1 MKAKHQKNMD
11 LILYGEDLLKKS
23 RDPKR
28 SILAKK
34 FIVPPFTVLDA
45 RSGNWISRKRAWL
58 KFGLTPREGRFDP
71 DDFELI
77 DGRAPGTA
85 FNKNLDNF
93 GTNLRDRYN
102 KKNAGVDEKQQHD
115 DVTTGMSGFDPVL
128 CEAMFKWFC
137 PPGGRILDPFGGEA
151 SKGIVAEVLGYKY
164 TGVELRAEQVDIN
177 NEQAAQFGIKP
188 TWIVGDSAQ
197 LRKVVKKKNFDFVFT
212 SPPYYDLE
220 IFSKS
225 DKDGSFFET
234 YEQFMEWYRIIFKQ
248 CVRKMANNRFL
259 VVKVGE
265 VRDKKTGF
273 YYNFVG
279 DNIAC
284 FTGLG
289 LQYYNELVL
298 VTRGGSM
305 PLRARNTFNKGLRKI
320 TKGHQNILVFFK
332 GDLEGIRKEFPDL

>member
-1 MKAKHQKNMD
+1 MGTDIEKT
-11 LILYGEDLLKKS
+11 LFGES
-23 RDPKR
+23 FFGEANDPTR
-28 SILAKK
+28 SILAAK

-45 RSGNWISRKRAWL
+45 RTGNWIARKKAWL

-93 GTNLRDRYN
+93 GTNLRDKYD
-102 KKNAGVDEKQQHD
+102 KKSVGLDAKQIQA

-128 CEAMFKWFC
+128 CECMFKWFC
-137 PPGGRILDPFGGEA
+137 PPGGKILDPFGGEA
-151 SKGIVAEVLGYKY
+151 SKGIVAEILGYHY
-164 TGVELRAEQVDIN
+164 TGVELRKEQVDIN
-177 NEQAAQFGIKP
+177 NLQASQFGIKP
-188 TWIVGDSAQ
+188 NWLVGDSAQ
-197 LRKVVKKKNFDFVFT
+197 LRKIVKKKNFDFVFT

-234 YEQFMEWYRIIFKQ
+234 YEQFMEWYKVIFKQ

-273 YYNFVG
+273 YYNFVA
-279 DNIAC
+279 DNITC
-284 FTGLG
+284 FLDLG
-289 LQYYNELVL
+289 LQYYNELIL
-298 VTRGGSM
+298 VTRGGSL
-305 PLRARNTFNKGLRKI
+305 PLRAGNTFNKGLRKI
-320 TKGHQNILVFFK
+320 SKSHQNILVFFK
-332 GDLEGIRKEFPDL
+332 GDLEGIREEFPEL